1 MRACVCC
8 ITACGVTAWVRV
20 GAASRASEV
29 ASTLAVSA
37 YLASVWLSQLR
48 SQSPRVRACGCVSH
62 ALQRVGPHQPRG
74 RHGHEV
80 GGPMQLYCLCV
91 SRQWHVGFTL
101 AALSAGSL
109 STVLAV
115 AALSTPRVLC
125 FGTVVAM
132 QGFVGSGRGDGDG

>member
-37 YLASVWLSQLR
+37 YLASVWLSQLH
-48 SQSPRVRACGCVSH
+48 SQSPPRIPASVRACGCVSH

-91 SRQWHVGFTL
+91 SRQWHVGF
-101 AALSAGSL
+101 AL
-109 STVLAV
+109 